1 MKLLLAVLSVPAVLA
16 AADDWSLPR
25 SAESCGDCHRYG
37 FAIWNSSRHARA
49 LDSRLFR
56 DTMRFTKLDFGDE
69 AGRSCLSCHAPLAGP
84 GNDPE
89 LRLKVTWEGVTC
101 DYCHSVREVSLAAAN
116 AVAKLTFNAEKTGP
130 PWMKPDPRQH
140 GAASVDVLANSE
152 FCALCHQ
159 YQNALGVPV
168 VTTFAEWR
176 ASRYGKEGRQCQSCH
191 MSSVAHADLFK
202 RVAIHP
208 LDKEWH
214 DSHCDFCHAISIGED
229 VNRPAQPVAAAK
241 TTPPPDRL
249 SWHGLEGDSS
259 GPRLTK
265 AISAQMTATRE
276 GGKLKVNVEL
286 ANTGA
291 GHYLPSGSPMRQ
303 LILEVNAD
311 TDGGAHFSA
320 QRSYRRTFAD
330 QQAKPL
336 DQEYK
341 VFVKGNKIIEDTR
354 LAPDEKRTE
363 AFLFDVPP
371 GAATMVNA
379 TLWYFYS
386 PLRKTDSQTRTA
398 VLSLNSR
405 FR

>member
-1 MKLLLAVLSVPAVLA
+1 MKLLLAVLSVPAAWA

-25 SAESCGDCHRYG
+25 SAESCGDCHRTG

-56 DTMRFTKLDFGDE
+56 DTMRFTGLDYGDE

-89 LRLKVTWEGVTC
+89 LRLKATWEGVTC

-140 GAASVDVLANSE
+140 GTASVDVLAKSE

-159 YQNALGVPV
+159 YQNALGFPV
-168 VTTFAEWR
+168 ITTFAEWG
-176 ASRYGKEGRQCQSCH
+176 ASRYAKEGRQCQSCH
-191 MSSVAHADLFK
+191 MSSVAHGDLSK
-202 RVAIHP
+202 RVATQP

-214 DSHCDFCHAISIGED
+214 DSHCDFCHGVHIGED
-229 VNRPAQPVAAAK
+229 VKRPAQAVAAAK

-249 SWHGLEGDSS
+249 SWHGLEGGSS
-259 GPRLTK
+259 VSRLTK
-265 AISAQMTATRE
+265 AISVQMTGARE
-276 GGKLKVNVEL
+276 GGKLKVNVEV

-291 GHYLPSGSPMRQ
+291 GHHLPSGSPMRQ
-303 LILEVNAD
+303 LILEVNAE

-320 QRSYRRTFAD
+320 QRSYCRTFSD
-330 QQAKPL
+330 RHAKRL

-341 VFVKGNKIIEDTR
+341 VFVEGNQIIEDTR

-363 AFLFDVPP
+363 TFLFDVPL

-386 PLRKTDSQTRTA
+386 PLGKTDSQMRTA
-398 VLSLNSR
+398 VLSLKSR